1 MRLYKQIIAE
11 EKCKAE
17 NRDTGEDLLCSIY
30 EDRKLSGR
38 QEEILNEFLE
48 IEE

>member
-17 NRDTGEDLLCSIY
+17 NRDTGEDLLCSLY
-30 EDRKLSGR
+30 EEMKLSGR
-38 QEEILNEFLE
+38 LEVILNRCLE
-48 IEE
+48 ED